1 MIACL
6 DMEGVLTPEIWI
18 NVAERTG
25 IPPLTPRSA
34 SIFSSSAWAMTL
46 RQVLA

>member
-25 IPPLTPRSA
+25 LLE
-34 SIFSSSAWAMTL
+34 L
-46 RQVLA
+46 RP